1 MEIIN
6 TFINDLY
13 VLKPK
18 IFKDNRGYFY
28 ESFNLKDLKKKIKID
43 KIFQENISFSK
54 KNVIRGLHFQT
65 SPKAQDKLI
74 KVLEGKIL
82 DVAVDLRKK
91 SKTYKKWFAIEL
103 SEKNKKMLWI
113 PKGFAHGFLTLSKT
127 AKISYLVTNSY
138 SKKHEKCILWNDKYI
153 NIKWGRNI
161 KPKLSNKDLDG
172 ESSENF

>member
-1 MEIIN
+1 MIIEK
-6 TFINDLY
+6 TYIKDLF
-13 VLKPK
+13 VITPK
-18 IFKDNRGYFY
+18 VFKDNRGYFY
-28 ESFNLKDLKKKIKID
+28 EGFNLKVLKKKIKID

-127 AKISYLVTNSY
+127 AKISYLVTNPY
-138 SKKHEKCILWNDKYI
+138 SKRHEKCIIWNDKHL
-153 NIKWGRNI
+153 NIKWGNNA
-161 KPKLSNKDLDG
+161 KPKLSSKDLDG
-172 ESSENF
+172 EISENF